1 MVWKRKHISHHKHRH
16 RYLKHGQFR
25 SVKPGIHRGYS
36 IFPLPFLC
44 WSCLCGRCPKGD
56 LHTHRKTL
64 HPSSSVH
71 EMQLVVLLLSR
82 DRCLLP
88 GLTRR
93 RTLAQLGSS
102 LSWEADSWEAAR
114 NCFLNPFP
122 AVVCHC
128 PQREVTRSSLSS
140 RRLCKGPKSKYRVC
154 HGPFCHCITVWHSS
168 PSALQFFPPAEQYY
182 CPLFIAYQIF
192 LTYISRI
199 EAVGRL
205 PSVAMLFFIF
215 CPFFFSLTCCKIWLG
230 WNQHRHPL
238 SNFFGGILASSMWS
252 CRIWLI

>member
-1 MVWKRKHISHHKHRH
+1 M
-16 RYLKHGQFR
+16 
-25 SVKPGIHRGYS
+25 
-36 IFPLPFLC
+36 
-44 WSCLCGRCPKGD
+44 PKGW
-56 LHTHRKTL
+56 LA
-64 HPSSSVH
+64 HPQENIASILFCSW

-102 LSWEADSWEAAR
+102 LSWEAGSWESAR

-140 RRLCKGPKSKYRVC
+140 QRLCKGPKSKYRVC

-199 EAVGRL
+199 EAMGRL
-205 PSVAMLFFIF
+205 PSVAMLFFVF

-238 SNFFGGILASSMWS
+238 SNFCWWNIGFIYVKLQDMIDLNVCF
-252 CRIWLI
+252 CRACALLQYPDVMGSN